1 MLFQK
6 LESIY
11 GYFSHKFTIM
21 DNNWVKIL
29 VFSILSIVLGFI
41 LGRVT
46 SPSHGCDMSECERRG
61 NHDGQQ
67 MHNEHKILW
76 KSDDGKE
83 RVIEVENGEVKMEG
97 EFEIGGGKRQIRS
110 VIKGI
115 EDSEFEGDSTFH
127 IGKAKVE
134 LSRKNGEMNVN
145 VTMEKED

>member
-1 MLFQK
+1 MIFQK
-6 LESIY
+6 LESIFS
-11 GYFSHKFTIM
+11 YFSIKSIIM
-21 DNNWVKIL
+21 ENNWLRIL

-46 SPSHGCDMSECERRG
+46 FPSHGCDMSQCERKG
-61 NHDGQQ
+61 DNEQ
-67 MHNEHKILW
+67 MHKEHKMIW

-83 RVIEVENGEVKMEG
+83 NAIEIEDGKIKMEG
-97 EFEIGGGKRQIRS
+97 DFELGNGKGHIRS

-115 EDSEFEGDSTFH
+115 EDSEFEGDSTFQ
-127 IGKAKVE
+127 IGKARVE